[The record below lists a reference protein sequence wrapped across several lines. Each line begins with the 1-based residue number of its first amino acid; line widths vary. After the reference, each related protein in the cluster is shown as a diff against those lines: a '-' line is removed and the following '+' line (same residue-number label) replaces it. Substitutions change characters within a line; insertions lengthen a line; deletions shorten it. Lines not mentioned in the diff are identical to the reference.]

1 MNMRKNVTIAFMPEE
16 YLRLQGRAAIAQMPV
31 STYIKW
37 LLDAAAGG
45 QSKQLELILERVD
58 QLATALAR
66 RGNAPA
72 VDQPQRVSGLPATD
86 VITVKL
92 RERGIPTSTIRQLM
106 TVLQDLGAQA

>member
-1 MNMRKNVTIAFMPEE
+1 MRKNVTIAFLPEE
-16 YLRLQGRAAIAQMPV
+16 YLRLQGRAAIAQMPL

-37 LLDAAAGG
+37 LLEDAAVAHG
-45 QSKQLELILERVD
+45 KQLELILERVD
-58 QLATALAR
+58 QLATDLAS

-72 VDQPQRVSGLPATD
+72 LAQPRRVSGLPATD
-86 VITVKL
+86 LITGKL